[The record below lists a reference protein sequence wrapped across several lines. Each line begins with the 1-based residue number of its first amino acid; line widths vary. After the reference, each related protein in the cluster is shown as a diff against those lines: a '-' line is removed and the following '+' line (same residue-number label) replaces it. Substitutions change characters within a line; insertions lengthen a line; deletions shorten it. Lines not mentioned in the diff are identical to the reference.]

1 MLLSTPARLYMCSYH
16 RSERAKRTGAT
27 GAILK
32 EASQINRS
40 LMQLGLVVS
49 RLAFLSEGNQ
59 NASSS
64 SASSPSTGGSSGGG
78 HIPYRNSKL
87 THLLADSLGGRALAV
102 MVTCVSPSSF
112 DQEETVHSESDIYV
126 LFLTATHTPFR
137 FSVLFLCL
145 RTTKVTTYTNSTFIF
160 YFLHPSLVPFFN

>member
-1 MLLSTPARLYMCSYH
+1 MDVNCIYFFSNLHSIAIKNAGHSNGPPSEIKCWVSLFLCVRVRLCGCH

-59 NASSS
+59 NAP
-64 SASSPSTGGSSGGG
+64 SASSPSAGGGG

-112 DQEETVHSESDIYV
+112 DQEETVNG
-126 LFLTATHTPFR
+126 L
-137 FSVLFLCL
+137 
-145 RTTKVTTYTNSTFIF
+145 N
-160 YFLHPSLVPFFN
+160 